1 MNEISTLGKSHGEG
15 DSNLSQNRQR
25 WDDSHDE
32 ETQRILKDDAEHFL
46 RQNLSTPCLSV
57 AQKAEGIWIEDTD
70 GRRYMDFH
78 GNNVHHIGYGHPRL
92 KAAITAQMDELP
104 FSPRRFTC
112 DPAVKLAQKLTEIT
126 PGNLSKSLL
135 ATGGSDAIDMALKL
149 ARIATGRHKTISFW
163 DSFHGAGFGGTSV
176 GGESL
181 FRGEPIGPL
190 LPGAE
195 HLAPFACYRCPYGH
209 KDQGSKKNFEVCG
222 LACADMVRY
231 VLEKE
236 GDVAAVVAEPVRA
249 VPYTPPPGFWASV
262 RAACDAAGA
271 LLIFD
276 EIPNGLGKTGKMF
289 SCEHD
294 DVVPDML
301 VCGKSLGGGM
311 LPIAAL
317 IVHPDL
323 DVAHTKSIGHYT
335 HEKNPITTRAALTTI
350 EIIEDEG
357 LVENAARVGAYA
369 LERMKDMQDRYPV
382 IGDVRGIGFLMGLD
396 LVTDH
401 ENRTPA
407 SDIADRVLYRCLNDG
422 LSFKTTMG
430 NVITLTPSLVT
441 TREDMDQAM
450 EILETA
456 IREESSH

>member
-1 MNEISTLGKSHGEG
+1 MNAVSQHGKSHGEG
-15 DSNLSQNRQR
+15 DSNLSPNRQR
-25 WDDSHDE
+25 WDSSHEDA
-32 ETQRILKDDAEHFL
+32 TQKTLDDDARYFL

-57 AQKAEGIWIEDTD
+57 ARKAEGIWIEDTD

-78 GNNVHHIGYGHPRL
+78 GNNVHHVGYGHPRL
-92 KAAITAQMDELP
+92 VSAIKAQMDDLP

-112 DPAVKLAQKLTEIT
+112 DPAVELARKLSEIT
-126 PGNLSKSLL
+126 PGDLSKTLL

-149 ARIATGRHKTISFW
+149 ARIKTGRHKTISFW

-190 LPGAE
+190 LPGSE
-195 HLAPFACYRCPYGH
+195 HLAPFSCYRCPYGH
-209 KDQGSKKNFEVCG
+209 KDQGTKKNVELCD
-222 LACADMVRY
+222 LACAEMVRY

-249 VPYTPPPGFWASV
+249 VPYTPPPGFWATV
-262 RAACDAAGA
+262 RQACNAAGA

-289 SCEHD
+289 SCDHD
-294 DVVPDML
+294 GVVPDML
-301 VCGKSLGGGM
+301 VCGKSLGGGI

-317 IVHPDL
+317 VVHPDL
-323 DVAHTKSIGHYT
+323 DVAGTKSIGHYT
-335 HEKNPITTRAALTTI
+335 HEKNPVTCRAALTTI

-357 LVENAARVGAYA
+357 LVENAATVGAYA
-369 LERMKDMQDRYPV
+369 LERMRDMQGRHAV
-382 IGDVRGIGFLMGLD
+382 IGDVRGVGFLMGLD
-396 LVTDH
+396 LVKDRDSR
-401 ENRTPA
+401 EPA
-407 SDIADRVLYRCLNDG
+407 SEVADRVLYRCLNDG

-441 TREDMDQAM
+441 TRDDMDRAM
-450 EILETA
+450 DILETA
-456 IREESSH
+456 IREES